1 MRRTTP
7 WYGGLAALV
16 LVACG
21 DDGPAGGGGPVDVQF
36 QTIRSATDTVTARI
50 TMDDTLT
57 FLVKGDTVVTDV
69 PSGQHTFEVITTLDY
84 LPFTFTQTIS
94 QGRANVAV
102 PRPGT
107 CRVVPQDGAF
117 CQNRNLMYWPGHT
130 LVVCPANDY
139 GEICTAI
146 TDPDFLGLTW
156 PDTFPDFTNAY
167 IGEGKLLIGALR
179 DAEGGGEDTLATA
192 FYQIGD
198 YGPRDQIRPVG
209 TDSTRWR
216 SIVWTDLRHT
226 PFFGF
231 TAPRLAESDR
241 PGENFG
247 LQVVITAYLP
257 PSEPNAILLKFDV
270 TNISATDE
278 YRFHHPEEPVG
289 GHTLRSVFLVP
300 MFDFDVG
307 APGALDRGNDSEV
320 RDDNITAFPAESL
333 LVAYDQAFRVAS
345 PRFSPNFVDQ
355 PGLVGIQVVE
365 TPAATEAR
373 ALFLSDTVGTTRL
386 VLDYLPAARED
397 STYAIYS
404 AGRAGAELL
413 RAQCVVGAQALDC
426 APETGNDVKG
436 GWSIGP
442 IAALAPGETVSLTV
456 AIVLSQPTA
465 GSVTGGTVIR
475 PGNDSLA
482 TTRQITPIAGDLR
495 ARAAAVR
502 ALRVP

>member
-7 WYGGLAALV
+7 WFGVLAALV
-16 LVACG
+16 LAACG
-21 DDGPAGGGGPVDVQF
+21 DDGPSGGGGPVDVQF

-57 FLVKGDTVVTDV
+57 FLVKGDTVITGV
-69 PSGQHTFEVITTLDY
+69 PSGQHRFDVVTTLDY
-84 LPFTFTQTIS
+84 LPFAFTQNIS
-94 QGRANVAV
+94 AGRANVAI
-102 PRPGT
+102 PRPGS
-107 CRVVPQDGAF
+107 CRIVPQDAVF
-117 CQNRNLMYWPGHT
+117 CQDRNAFYWPGHT

-146 TDPDFLGLTW
+146 SDPFFLGLTW
-156 PDTFPDFTNAY
+156 PDTLPDAANAY

-179 DAEGGGEDTLATA
+179 DAPAGGEDTLAMA

-198 YGPRDQIRPVG
+198 YAPRQQIRPVG

-216 SIVWTDLRHT
+216 SIVWTDARHT

-231 TAPRLAESDR
+231 TAPRLAADDR

-247 LQVVITAYLP
+247 LEVAITAYLP
-257 PSEPNAILLKFDV
+257 PGERNAILLKFDV
-270 TNISATDE
+270 TNISATDDW
-278 YRFHHPEEPVG
+278 RFHHPEAPAT
-289 GHTLRSVFLVP
+289 GHTLRDVYLAPF
-300 MFDFDVG
+300 FDFDIG
-307 APGALDRGNDSEV
+307 APQTLDRANNPEI

-333 LVAYDQAFRVAS
+333 LVAYDQAFQVTS
-345 PRFSPNFVDQ
+345 FSNAFRNQ
-355 PGLVGIQVVE
+355 PGLVGVQVVE
-365 TPAATEAR
+365 TPPGTEAR

-386 VLDYLPAARED
+386 ILDYLPAARED
-397 STYAIYS
+397 SSYAIYS
-404 AGRAGAELL
+404 AGRAGAQLL
-413 RAQCVVGAQALDC
+413 RPQCVVSAFALDC

-442 IAALAPGETVSLTV
+442 IPTIAPGETVSLTIGILL
-456 AIVLSQPTA
+456 AQPTP

-482 TTRQITPIAGDLR
+482 TTRPITPIAGDLR
-495 ARAAAVR
+495 TRAAAVR